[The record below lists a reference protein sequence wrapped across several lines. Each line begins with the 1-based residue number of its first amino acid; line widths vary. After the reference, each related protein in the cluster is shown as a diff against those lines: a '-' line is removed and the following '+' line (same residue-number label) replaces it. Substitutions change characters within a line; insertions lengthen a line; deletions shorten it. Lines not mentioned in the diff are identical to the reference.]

1 MFKLRTLNIA
11 ALNALVLAVSLFI
24 GDARLFA
31 CSVYAPIN
39 TAIMAANYDWT
50 VSGGLI
56 FANDRG
62 WEKAAFLA
70 DNSNGQVPAK
80 WRTRYASLTLSQWG
94 REFPMQGLNEFG
106 LSGVVL
112 NAPANYPSST
122 SDSRQFITEMQ
133 WLQFQLDNYRSV
145 VEVED
150 NLHKF
155 SIQKINAA
163 LHLFFCDATKDC
175 GLVEFQHGQAVMHR
189 IDIRAI
195 TNSSYEASQ
204 NAWNRYNQ
212 NSPLP
217 LGYDSLNRVVR
228 ATWYSRYSPVSEVTL
243 FNNLKDLGTSGWTNW
258 HSIFDLSTKT
268 VVIKPWQSDQR
279 YVIQRT
285 EFAND
290 CASHQAAKMRRIA
303 NGRIYDWEHYD
314 SEVSR
319 KLLDQAAAPLSGFSS
334 QLKDKMI
341 AYSNTFKCAAAR
353 KKILKHKT
361 NVYPIF

>member
-11 ALNALVLAVSLFI
+11 ALKALVIAMSSLT
-24 GDARLFA
+24 GDIQAFA
-31 CSVYAPIN
+31 CSAYAPVN

-62 WEKAAFLA
+62 WEKEAFLA
-70 DNSNGQVPAK
+70 DDSNGQVPAK

-112 NAPANYPSST
+112 NAPANYPSSP

-133 WLQFQLDNYRSV
+133 WLQYQLDNYRSV
-145 VEVED
+145 VEVEA
-150 NLHKF
+150 NIHRF

-189 IDIRAI
+189 IDVRAI

-212 NSPLP
+212 NGPLP

-228 ATWYSRYSPVSEVTL
+228 ATWYARHSPVSEIDL
-243 FNNLKDLGTSGWTNW
+243 FHNLKDLGTSGWTNW
-258 HSIFDLSTKT
+258 HSVFDLSTKT
-268 VVIKPWQSDQR
+268 VMIKPWQSDQR
-279 YVIQRT
+279 YVIQRS
-285 EFAND
+285 EFANNCD
-290 CASHQAAKMRRIA
+290 TSTPTKMRRIA
-303 NGRIYDWEHYD
+303 NGRIYNWENYK
-314 SEVSR
+314 SEPTR
-319 KLLDQAAAPLSGFSS
+319 TLLDRASAPINGFST
-334 QLKDKMI
+334 QLKEKMI
-341 AYSNTFKCAAAR
+341 AYSDIFKCAASP
-353 KKILKHKT
+353 KKER
-361 NVYPIF
+361 